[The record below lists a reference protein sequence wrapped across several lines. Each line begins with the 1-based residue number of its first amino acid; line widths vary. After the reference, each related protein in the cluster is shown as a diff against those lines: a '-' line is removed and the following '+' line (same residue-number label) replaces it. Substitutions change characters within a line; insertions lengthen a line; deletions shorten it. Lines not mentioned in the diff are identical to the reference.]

1 MNRIPRNKQLRKRN
15 NLVEFDPKDGANSS
29 KRISTDAVSGLY
41 IVSTPIGNLGDISR
55 RAVEVLNAAHLIACE
70 DTRVTAKLIRAYGI
84 STPMIAYHDHSSV
97 AVRNSLLK
105 KLRNGKTVALVS
117 DAGTPLI
124 CDPGF
129 KLVAAALD
137 ANISVSATPGPASPI
152 MALVLS
158 GLPTDRFFF
167 GGYLPVKK
175 KAQTDLFNELTNL
188 RSTLI
193 FLESPKRL
201 QRTLASMLES
211 LGDRPIAIAR
221 ELTKIYEEIR
231 RGLLS
236 DLLPEL
242 KDKPMLK
249 GEIIIVVGPAGSDS
263 IDIGAIDTLL
273 EAYLERMTVKDSVAA
288 VVSETTASRKL
299 VYSRALIV
307 AGAR

>member
-1 MNRIPRNKQLRKRN
+1 MNRIPKNKEFSKRS
-15 NLVEFDPKDGANSS
+15 NLVEFDPKDGTNSS
-29 KRISTDAVSGLY
+29 KRNSNDAVSGLY

-55 RAVEVLNAAHLIACE
+55 RAVEVLNAVNLIACE

-84 STPMIAYHDHSSV
+84 STPMIAYHEHSSA

-105 KLRNGKTVALVS
+105 KLQNGKAVALVS

-129 KLVAAALD
+129 KLVGAALD

-167 GGYLPVKK
+167 GGYLPVRK
-175 KAQTDLFNELTNL
+175 KAKTDLFNELSNL

-193 FLESPKRL
+193 FLDSPKRL
-201 QRTLASMLES
+201 ERTLASMLVA
-211 LGDRPIAIAR
+211 LGNRPIAIAR

-236 DLLPEL
+236 DLLAEL

-249 GEIIIVVGPAGSDS
+249 GEIIIVVGGPGSNS
-263 IDIGAIDTLL
+263 IDIGVIDALL
-273 EAYLERMTVKDSVAA
+273 KTYLEHMTVKDSVAA

-299 VYSRALIV
+299 VYARALIL
-307 AGAR
+307 AGSH